1 MVTRPFPTTPV
12 DSTPGPNSAVPRDFE
27 LAAFVCQSTV
37 GVNMYYSD
45 RLSSRFGSRHWFS
58 YVLDV
63 TLPEKQQGR
72 TCVFSYIPHR
82 FGFQLHAGGG
92 AATRIRGAGRG
103 CRARKGEQKEHFE
116 CRGDSTVLEG
126 QISNAI
132 RHRDCARAASHQNA
146 SAFPSQTPDGPAL

>member
-1 MVTRPFPTTPV
+1 MIQRPDRILLYPETSNWLPLSVKAQWVSTCTIHIDCLLGLAVGIGFRMFSMLHCLRSNRAEPV
-12 DSTPGPNSAVPRDFE
+12 F
-27 LAAFVCQSTV
+27 
-37 GVNMYYSD
+37 
-45 RLSSRFGSRHWFS
+45 
-58 YVLDV
+58 
-63 TLPEKQQGR
+63 
-72 TCVFSYIPHR
+72 FSYIPHR